1 MNLRLVLTIGALCFI
16 ALLLVIGI
24 RTAIRWLKIHYPQRA
39 NAVLF
44 GVCLFLAGAGVLIAA
59 EMNDRPT
66 FRPNDLLTLQEPVVA
81 RTIVSD
87 RESRSMTCVV
97 DRHEHLGVL
106 ELENERGTMRAR
118 VESNNTSE
126 PLYCPIGVEVRIEA
140 AWLHHPT
147 ITHRQAGAD
156 GP

>member
-1 MNLRLVLTIGALCFI
+1 MNLRLVLTVAALGFI

-24 RTAIRWLKIHYPQRA
+24 RTAVRWLRIHYPQRA
-39 NAVLF
+39 NAALF
-44 GVCLFLAGAGVLIAA
+44 GVCLLLAGAGVVIAV
-59 EMNDRPT
+59 EMKDQPT

-81 RTIVSD
+81 RTIVGD
-87 RESRSMTCVV
+87 RESRSLTCVV
-97 DRHEHLGVL
+97 DLHEHLGVL

-126 PLYCPIGVEVRIEA
+126 PLYCSIGAEVRIEA

-147 ITHRQAGAD
+147 ITHRQADTA